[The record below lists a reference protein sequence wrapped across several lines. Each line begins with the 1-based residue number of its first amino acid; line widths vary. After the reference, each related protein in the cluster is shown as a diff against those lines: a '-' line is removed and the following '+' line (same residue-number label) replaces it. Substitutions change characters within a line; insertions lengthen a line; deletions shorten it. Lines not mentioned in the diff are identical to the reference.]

1 MALRPDVIVRQVFRT
16 PSPAVA
22 TSSMPAVY
30 VGIQRQLA
38 YRQEAGTYL
47 GGQANSYDF
56 PDLISGSAVEPTEQ
70 TDAYLRPHVYISGE
84 YGVAEVTPDV
94 TFSNLDQSL
103 VAPSFV
109 IATDAEAT
117 FEVASGD
124 AGDYSSTTG
133 AFTDPAADFITG
145 RVGAGDVIKLSG
157 VPAFTVTALVSDDE
171 LTVTRVNHGP
181 TDARVSLGAKDSQ
194 GARVLTYEG
203 TIGQG
208 FDGFITEGVRVGDA
222 ASFDEWTERTATL
235 GLSYGAVSSGRRT
248 LTVGGTQFTNA
259 VIGDIVM
266 TRNDENGLEPTFI
279 LTANSGASSRAANT
293 VQGALAD
300 DDIAGSSGYPAR
312 YFTTKHLTTLRGS
325 QRSTGYF
332 DAQDTNGRRTF
343 TDTGATFAVSGVAQG
358 DWIVVYAAD
367 STSLAGVTVAAGSLT
382 RGSGSWLTDG
392 FTIGMKVLI
401 VTATQSAN
409 KVETTV
415 TDVTDLVLSVSATLS
430 TVTTPDTVRVV
441 SADMTPMFEVYATP
455 SGATSVTVTDLAHGV
470 LTAAAVG
477 GPLRYSIFSV
487 TTVSGGS
494 ASGANVSIEG
504 TIQTSGKRYVQWPTA
519 FVSGSTLPVAGDV
532 IYSDNGVR
540 LFDVVTALVTPQ
552 ATTGG
557 LVFTAGVTDTIVAQ
571 TGGSCDFSALGYAAG
586 DYIQVINSENGG
598 ENDAIFKILS
608 IGGTGNKTIT
618 VVGSGGSAATP
629 PFADAGVL
637 VNTTAS
643 PDTTAVIQ
651 KLVVSDNANP
661 GFAMGATDLITGG
674 YLSVRSAN
682 AAAYEVI
689 RVNSETEIVVREEV
703 SSDVVTD
710 TTILGLSVSITVPDT
725 VTDSAYTIEKTLT
738 GASLSGDVLVTYAAR
753 RSDHATELVEVTPAT
768 VSDLAGPSVP
778 GNPVGLA
785 ANRAL
790 AAAPVTAYFA
800 QVTEDTDDG
809 WAAAIDLI
817 STDQVYN
824 IVPLTQDETRLL
836 QFKSHVEVMSDP
848 TAKAERRSWQ
858 SHLFSTVVTRYTMDN
873 TVDSAVIKYP
883 AAVQTVEVTH
893 SGGLVALG
901 VVVGDVVTATYN
913 GYLPSVGFASGS
925 VSARIAA
932 ISEVGDTV
940 TLTVVADTTLPE
952 TLSTGVS
959 LTSLVITSRE
969 YTTAALK
976 TAVAAYPSTLNFRR
990 VTNVFAD
997 RAYITF
1003 DDETNPTDPTV
1014 GVYGGGEVT
1023 DYEIGGWY
1031 MAAILATYRSSLP
1044 ASTPLANRSLPGVQ
1058 RLISPFTR
1066 IADID
1071 AIIDGGNTVL
1081 QQPSGENGGFSCY
1094 RSITTDV
1101 SSLAYAEE
1109 TVTVQVDSFARKL
1122 RQQFKSINGS
1132 TILDEAFFDLFSVNS
1147 QAVVARVK
1155 DDKEM
1160 RSIELIEVRED
1171 PDRADTFLASYT
1183 VRPYYSAAHID
1194 ITIYI

>member
-30 VGIQRQLA
+30 VGIQRQLE

-56 PDLISGSAVEPTEQ
+56 PNLISGSAVEPTTQ
-70 TDAYLRPHVYISGE
+70 ADAYLRPRVYISSE
-84 YGVAEVTPDV
+84 YGVAEVTTDV

-117 FEVASGD
+117 FEVASGS

-133 AFTDPAADFITG
+133 AFTDPSADFIAG
-145 RVGAGDVIKLSG
+145 RVGAGDIIKLSG

-171 LTVTRVNHGP
+171 LTVTRINHGP

-194 GARVLTYEG
+194 GARILTYDG

-208 FDGFITEGVRVGDA
+208 FDGFITEGVRVGDTV
-222 ASFDEWTERTATL
+222 SFDEWTERTATS
-235 GLSYGAVSSGRRT
+235 GLSYDAVTSGRRT
-248 LTVGGTQFTNA
+248 LTVGGTQFTSA
-259 VIGDIVM
+259 LIGDVVM
-266 TRNDENGLEPTFI
+266 IRNDENSLEPAFV
-279 LTANSGASSRAANT
+279 LTANTGVSSRAAAT
-293 VQGALAD
+293 ISGALAD
-300 DDIAGSSGYPAR
+300 DDIAGSSGYPAK
-312 YFTTKHLTTLRGS
+312 YFITKRPTTLRGS
-325 QRSTGYF
+325 QSSTGYF
-332 DAQDTNGRRTF
+332 GAQDSNGRRTF
-343 TDTGATFAVSGVAQG
+343 TDAGATFAVSGVTQG
-358 DWIVVYAAD
+358 DWVVVYAAD
-367 STSLAGVTVAAGSLT
+367 STALANVTVAAGSLT
-382 RGSGSWLTDG
+382 RGSGSWITDG
-392 FTIGMKVLI
+392 FTIGMKILI

-415 TDVTDLVLSVSATLS
+415 TNVTDLILSVAATLS
-430 TVTTPDTVRVV
+430 TVTTPDTIRVV
-441 SADMTPMFEVYATP
+441 SAEMTPLFEVYSTP
-455 SGATSVTVTDLAHGV
+455 AGATSMTVTDLAYGA

-477 GPLRYSIFSV
+477 GPLRYSIYSAVAV
-487 TTVSGGS
+487 TGGA

-519 FVSGSTLPVAGDV
+519 FVSGSTLPLAGDV

-557 LVFTAGVTDTIVAQ
+557 LVFTAGATDTIVAQ
-571 TGGSCDFSALGYAAG
+571 TGGACDFSALGYAVG
-586 DYIQVINSENGG
+586 DYIQVINSENN
-598 ENDAIFKILS
+598 ENDAIYKILT

-629 PFADAGVL
+629 PFANAGIL

-643 PDTTAVIQ
+643 PDTSAVIQ

-710 TTILGLSVSITVPDT
+710 TNIIGLSVSITVPDT
-725 VTDSAYTIEKTLT
+725 VTDSAYTVEKTLT

-768 VSDLAGPSVP
+768 VSDLAGPAVP
-778 GNPVGLA
+778 GNPVGIA
-785 ANRAL
+785 ANKAL
-790 AAAPVTAYFA
+790 TAAPVTAYFA
-800 QVTEDTDDG
+800 QVTEDTDAG

-817 STDQVYN
+817 STDAVYN

-836 QFKSHVEVMSDP
+836 QFKSHVEAMSDP
-848 TAKAERRSWQ
+848 CAKAERRSWQ
-858 SHLFSTVVTRYTMDN
+858 SHLFSTIVTRYTMDN
-873 TVDSAVIKYP
+873 TVDSALVKYP
-883 AAVQTVEVTH
+883 STVQTIEVTH
-893 SGGLVALG
+893 SGGVVALG
-901 VVVGDVVTATYN
+901 VVVGDVVTATYS
-913 GYLPSVGFASGS
+913 GYLPSVGYTSGS
-925 VSARIAA
+925 LSARIAA
-932 ISEVGDTV
+932 ISELGNTT
-940 TLTVVADTTLPE
+940 TLTMVADTTLPA

-959 LTSLVITSRE
+959 LTDLVITSRE

-1003 DDETNPTDPTV
+1003 DDETNPSDPTV
-1014 GVYGGGEVT
+1014 GIYGGGEVT

-1101 SSLAYAEE
+1101 TALAYAEE

-1147 QAVVARVK
+1147 MAVVDRVK
-1155 DDKEM
+1155 ADKEM
-1160 RSIELIEVRED
+1160 RTIELIEVRED
-1171 PDRADTFLASYT
+1171 PDRADTFLASYS